1 MADPAGRYDRLAIL
15 SHRLPCG
22 GLVLYRERR
31 FLPAA
36 AAVPPDGRVAAVRHG
51 DRLDTFTARTIGD
64 PLQFW
69 RIADANLAMDP
80 LHLAEPGALLLL
92 PEVGIGSGR

>member
-1 MADPAGRYDRLAIL
+1 MADPAGRYDRLPIL
-15 SHRLPCG
+15 SHRLPDG

-31 FLPAA
+31 FLPPAT
-36 AAVPPDGRVAAVRHG
+36 AVPPDGRVATVLQG

-80 LHLAEPGALLLL
+80 RDLAEPGTLLLL
-92 PEVGIGSGR
+92 PETGIGSGG